1 MASKIHKWIEESILI
16 ALIAMNI
23 FEVFGLLP
31 GEIGF
36 IKAIISMTGL
46 GYVLFKAS
54 LTDIFFGVKHKS
66 IDLFLILSYFMLIIN
81 KIVQFSNGLIH
92 ESHYWTDF
100 FGAIVQNHIIIE
112 TIGYFVGGILLV
124 IISILVAIIVKPQGP
139 SIITTIHGDKT
150 YNIGFVK
157 RLISSFLIIVGFYLV
172 FFNLV
177 MEWLS
182 LVIDAPLIMV
192 ALFLY
197 IFKLHELGKKMD
209 SEVILFK
216 VADFVEDFVEK
227 FVNLFHSRRTFLLGI
242 SGLLVL
248 HLITDVGVFII
259 PHSLGTRTLYSEE
272 FGANHETL
280 LTLFNADKV
289 AIEGKFTEFLALM
302 GYVFNSV
309 GLTFLMLFPTYI
321 WYVVYVN
328 HTSESKETMNFPP
341 LVQSTFFACQ
351 VYLIFLP
358 TFKIKSIMPG
368 VTDVQNLLGVDI
380 QTQSILSSGFSLVT
394 FSIIA
399 FCVMILFFVLSNI
412 RTIKIIL
419 FYLLTFIGIG
429 FFSYYV
435 YTFFVSLLLFNIAGI
450 KVSIDHL
457 GILQGYAFGLQD
469 MLNIFFVF
477 FTGVSLLILIGFYTG
492 GLINYIVSV
501 FKPE

>member
-1 MASKIHKWIEESILI
+1 
-16 ALIAMNI
+16 
-23 FEVFGLLP
+23 
-31 GEIGF
+31 
-36 IKAIISMTGL
+36 
-46 GYVLFKAS
+46 
-54 LTDIFFGVKHKS
+54 
-66 IDLFLILSYFMLIIN
+66 
-81 KIVQFSNGLIH
+81 
-92 ESHYWTDF
+92 
-100 FGAIVQNHIIIE
+100 
-112 TIGYFVGGILLV
+112 
-124 IISILVAIIVKPQGP
+124 
-139 SIITTIHGDKT
+139 
-150 YNIGFVK
+150 
-157 RLISSFLIIVGFYLV
+157 
-172 FFNLV
+172 
-177 MEWLS
+177 
-182 LVIDAPLIMV
+182 
-192 ALFLY
+192 
-197 IFKLHELGKKMD
+197 
-209 SEVILFK
+209 
-216 VADFVEDFVEK
+216 
-227 FVNLFHSRRTFLLGI
+227 
-242 SGLLVL
+242 
-248 HLITDVGVFII
+248 
-259 PHSLGTRTLYSEE
+259 
-272 FGANHETL
+272 
-280 LTLFNADKV
+280 
-289 AIEGKFTEFLALM
+289 
-302 GYVFNSV
+302 
-309 GLTFLMLFPTYI
+309 MLFPTYI

-341 LVQSTFFACQ
+341 LVQSTFFTCL

-358 TFKIKSIMPG
+358 PFKIKSIMPG